1 MSQVVTTTVAL
12 PLSLD
17 NKILKNNVQET
28 VVDVNDLPS
37 PSFDRSVDDLTLEE
51 KLDILSGV
59 NFTHTN
65 GVPRLG
71 VPPLKVVDTITGV
84 KGSEHFQTPTLC
96 FPSAT
101 CMGATWNVDL
111 LSQVGTKL
119 ALQTK
124 SKSAQVLLG
133 PVLNLHRDPRG
144 GRNFESF
151 SEDPLLAGELAA
163 SLVNAIQAGG
173 VATCPKHFVG
183 NESETKRR
191 FHNVAESLDRRT
203 MREIYLAA
211 WQVML
216 RKSKPAAIMTAY
228 NKVDGLFCS
237 ENPKLIK
244 DLLRGEWAYDGAL
257 MSDWY
262 GTRSGVPAL
271 EAGLDLEMPG
281 PTIHRSSL
289 ILEKVKSG
297 ELDISVLNQ
306 RAAKVLELVKQTKKS
321 YSESE
326 KEETSLVDEAANLL
340 ARQVATEG
348 IVLLQNRK
356 SVLPLRK
363 FQRLAV
369 IGSQATTPSISGGGS
384 AAAPPQ
390 YTQRP
395 LDSIR
400 ALSADPENIQTTK
413 GVKIHNV
420 IPTIPVSQIFAKDG
434 SNGINVRYFNNGSDQ
449 PVIDEI
455 HPAPAAVMFGR
466 LRDELK
472 AEAFHYEISTTV
484 IPKTT
489 GLHTIGARTTGSC
502 VVKVNGKEVA
512 QKTMVGIEVE
522 DFLFRPKNLEILA
535 QVQMT
540 AGVPYFVDLIVRP
553 HKPSFAT
560 GEPIIHSVMLC
571 YMEEYSNDES
581 IAEAVNIA
589 KEADVTLIF
598 AGRTPEHESE
608 GFDAQDMSLPASQV
622 KMIKAVAAAS
632 RRSVLILSCG
642 NPIDVQ
648 DFVENVDAVVNA
660 HFLGQEGGSALAEI
674 LYGEASPSGKLAV
687 SWPKALKDSPSYPYY
702 PATETARG
710 SWEMTCGEGLGLGNR
725 HKWTPRTLQWPFG
738 FGLSYTKFEISSL
751 QIRRSNDS
759 GALEDGQT
767 IIEAVVSNTGAVD
780 GSEVVQ
786 VYVNDVASSVSR
798 PQKELKGFTKISVAA
813 GQSKKVSITL
823 KDKYAFSFWDESTQ
837 MWKCEA
843 GQFRIHVGEFVESVL
858 VDQDFFWSGL

>member
-1 MSQVVTTTVAL
+1 
-12 PLSLD
+12 
-17 NKILKNNVQET
+17 
-28 VVDVNDLPS
+28 

-51 KLDILSGV
+51 KLDILSGA

-65 GVPRLG
+65 GIRRLG
-71 VPPLKVVDTITGV
+71 VPPLRVVDTITGV

-119 ALQTK
+119 ALQAK

-191 FHNVAESLDRRT
+191 FHNVAENLDGRT

-244 DLLRGEWAYDGAL
+244 DLLRGEWAYDGTV

-271 EAGLDLEMPG
+271 NAGLDLEMPG

-289 ILEKVKSG
+289 ILEKIQRG

-306 RAAKVLELVKQTKKS
+306 RAAKVLDLIKHTKES
-321 YSESE
+321 YSEA
-326 KEETSLVDEAANLL
+326 EEISLIDEEANLL
-340 ARQVATEG
+340 ARRVATEG

-363 FQRLAV
+363 TQRVAV
-369 IGSQATTPSISGGGS
+369 VGAQATNPSISGGGS

-390 YTQRP
+390 YTQLP

-400 ALSADPENIQTTK
+400 ALSTSPENVQAAN
-413 GVKIHNV
+413 GVKVHNA
-420 IPTIPVSQIFAKDG
+420 IPTIPVEQIFARDG
-434 SNGINVRYFNNGSDQ
+434 SNGINVRYFNNGSNE

-466 LRDELK
+466 LREGLK
-472 AEAFHYEISTTV
+472 PEAFHYEISTTV
-484 IPKTT
+484 IPKST
-489 GLHTIGARTTGSC
+489 GLHTIGARTTGTC
-502 VVKVNGKEVA
+502 LVKVNGKEVLHQVA

-522 DFLFRPKNLEILA
+522 DFLFRPKNLEVLA

-540 AGVPYFVDLIVRP
+540 AGVPYFVDLIVQP

-560 GEPIIHSVMLC
+560 GEPIIHSAMLC
-571 YMEEYSNDES
+571 YMEEYSDDDA
-581 IAEAVNIA
+581 IAEAVSVA
-589 KEADVTLIF
+589 KDADVTLIF

-608 GFDAQDMSLPASQV
+608 GFDAQDMSLPQSQV

-648 DFVENVDAVVNA
+648 DFVEDVDAVVNA

-687 SWPKALKDSPSYPYY
+687 SWPKTLKDSPSYPHY
-702 PATETARG
+702 PATETAKG
-710 SWEMTCGEGLGLGNR
+710 SWEMTCGEGLGLGYR
-725 HKWTPRTLQWPFG
+725 HEWTPRTLQWPFG
-738 FGLSYTKFEISSL
+738 FGLSYTSFEISSL
-751 QIRRSNDS
+751 KISRSNAT
-759 GALEDGQT
+759 GLPEDGELT
-767 IIEAVVSNTGAVD
+767 VEAVVSNTGAVD

-786 VYVNDVASSVSR
+786 IYVEDVACSVSR
-798 PQKELKGFTKISVAA
+798 PQRELKGFAKIGVAA
-813 GQSKKVSITL
+813 GASEKVKITL
-823 KDKYAFSFWDESTQ
+823 KDRYAFSFWDEPTK

-843 GQFRIHVGEFVESVL
+843 GEFKIHVGELVESVSL
-858 VDQDFFWSGL
+858 DQDFLWSGL

>member
-17 NKILKNNVQET
+17 DQISKNNVQET
-28 VVDVNDLPS
+28 VTDIDDLPS
-37 PSFDRSVDDLTLEE
+37 PSFERSVDELTLEE

-191 FHNVAESLDRRT
+191 FHNVAENLDGRT

-216 RKSKPAAIMTAY
+216 RKSQPAAIMTAY

-237 ENPKLIK
+237 ENPRLIK

-281 PTIHRSSL
+281 PTIHRSSI
-289 ILEKVKSG
+289 ILEKIKSG

-306 RAAKVLELVKQTKKS
+306 RAAKVLELVKQTKES
-321 YSESE
+321 YSEE
-326 KEETSLVDEAANLL
+326 EETSFVDEAANLL

-363 FQRLAV
+363 SQRLAV
-369 IGSQATTPSISGGGS
+369 VGSQATIPSISGGGS

-390 YTQRP
+390 YSQRP

-400 ALSADPENIQTTK
+400 ALSADPENIQSAD
-413 GVKIHNV
+413 GVKMHNI
-420 IPTIPVSQIFAKDG
+420 IPTIPVPQIFARDG

-472 AEAFHYEISTTV
+472 PEAFNYEISTTV

-522 DFLFRPKNLEILA
+522 DFLFRPKNLEVLA

-540 AGVPYFVDLIVRP
+540 AGVPYFVDLIVQP

-560 GEPIIHSVMLC
+560 GEPIIHSAMLC
-571 YMEEYSNDES
+571 YMEEYSDDEA
-581 IAEAVNIA
+581 IAEVVNIA

-648 DFVENVDAVVNA
+648 DFVEDVDAVVNA

-687 SWPKALKDSPSYPYY
+687 SWPKTLKDSPSYPHY

-710 SWEMTCGEGLGLGNR
+710 SWEMTCGEGLGLGYR
-725 HKWTPRTLQWPFG
+725 HEWTPRTLQWPFG
-738 FGLSYTKFEISSL
+738 FGLSYTNFEISSL
-751 QIRRSNDS
+751 QGSRSNAS
-759 GALEDGQT
+759 GVPEDGEI
-767 IIEAVVSNTGAVD
+767 IIEAIVSNTGAVD

-786 VYVNDVASSVSR
+786 VFVEDVASSVSR
-798 PQKELKGFTKISVAA
+798 PQKELKGFTKINVAA
-813 GQSKKVSITL
+813 GKSEKVSIML
-823 KDKYAFSFWDESTQ
+823 KDKYAFSFWDESTK

-843 GQFRIHVGEFVESVL
+843 GQFKIHVGEFVESVS